1 MDYPYGANMEMNVEM
16 KFAKLGDGFECYY
29 QRWLPDSPK
38 ALLIMIHGL
47 GDHIGRY
54 NELVSHL
61 GCQGYACALYDRKG
75 DRQSPGKRGQIR
87 SFSSLLENLGHFISF
102 VRVRMDPVLPTILI
116 GGSLGGLIAINYIV
130 EKRGHVDGLI
140 LASPAI
146 EPIIKIPEW
155 KKKIVRRLARIL
167 PSITVDN
174 EFSFDDMT
182 SDEDEK
188 EYLMK
193 DRFFH
198 KRLSLGGAVEIE
210 SRLKY
215 VMTMAHRIY
224 VPTLILTGS
233 ADRICDPEGSKAFYE
248 RLAAVDKTIISYEG
262 MLHDILHDTGRKRVM
277 DDMASWLAAR
287 EGSWRKK

>member
-1 MDYPYGANMEMNVEM
+1 MNVEM

-75 DRQSPGKRGQIR
+75 DGQSPGRRGHIG
-87 SFSSLLENLGHFISF
+87 SFDSLLENLGHFISF
-102 VRVRMDPVLPTILI
+102 ARVGMDPGLPIILI
-116 GGSLGGLIAINYIV
+116 GGSLGGLIAINYVV
-130 EKRGHVDGLI
+130 EKMGHVDGLI

-146 EPIIKIPEW
+146 EPRIKIPEW
-155 KKKIVRRLARIL
+155 KKKFVRRLARIL

-174 EFSFDDMT
+174 ELSFDDMT
-182 SDEDEK
+182 SDGDEK

-198 KRLSLGGAVEIE
+198 KRLSLEGAVEIE
-210 SRLKY
+210 NRLKY

-233 ADRICDPEGSKAFYE
+233 ADRICDLKGASRFTKGSPQSTKKLFFTKE
-248 RLAAVDKTIISYEG
+248 CCTISCT
-262 MLHDILHDTGRKRVM
+262 DIGRK
-277 DDMASWLAAR
+277 
-287 EGSWRKK
+287 EGDG